1 MARTHARTHNGLPR
15 QEFYVLVNVPLSFLH
30 SSSRHLSFIV
40 KLHIIACVIPLTL
53 YATTFPFVLI
63 VHLMASS
70 YLRRSKGGE
79 GTSVTTRVYAQYFTF
94 IASPVFNTLCA
105 GQLPKHFFCSASP
118 DARVSVRTCVCSDG
132 NVIFVVRSFV
142 RSFVRRCVCCV
153 RATRGFIVCM
163 LVLFDFVVFHNYL
176 FVHLYASIAN
186 YYENSSKLFL
196 TEKNYIKTIIIW
208 LYSARIFL

>member
-118 DARVSVRTCVCSDG
+118 GARVSVRTCVCSDG

-142 RSFVRRCVCCV
+142 RSFVRRCECCV
-153 RATRGFIVCM
+153 RATRVLWSVCSCC
-163 LVLFDFVVFHNYL
+163 
-176 FVHLYASIAN
+176 SI
-186 YYENSSKLFL
+186 LWFF
-196 TEKNYIKTIIIW
+196 IIICSFIYTR
-208 LYSARIFL
+208 LLRIIMKIVQSYSWQRKTTLKL